1 VRQPCQASL
10 VHCSVSG
17 TWWLDIDAA
26 EAATPRVFVKQPL
39 EIELLGSDPDI
50 SATATLSVWV
60 ESK

>member
-1 VRQPCQASL
+1 
-10 VHCSVSG
+10 VSG

-26 EAATPRVFVKQPL
+26 EAATPRVFV
-39 EIELLGSDPDI
+39 SDPDI

>member
-1 VRQPCQASL
+1 
-10 VHCSVSG
+10 VSG